1 MDHQNYEKLIK
12 KCNTYA
18 YHYYTLDNPI
28 ASDKEYN
35 SLYKQIKDYES
46 ENPLLVNPNSPT
58 QNIGHQILDQFEPFH
73 HKIKLPSLS
82 NAYNENDIIA
92 FTNRVYK
99 NLELTPETNQIE
111 WCIEPKIDGLAVTI
125 HYKEGQLIVGATRGN
140 GSIGETI
147 TDNIR
152 TIKSLPKQLDQQ
164 IDIEVRG
171 EVYIKKSNFK
181 KLKNQFANPRNAAAG
196 SIRQLDPKI
205 AADRHLDICIYH
217 AISKEPIT
225 THSNMMS
232 YLKELNFPI
241 INNIKTSTYTTELL
255 KIAESLEK
263 EKHSFDY
270 EIDGAVLK
278 VNNYNFQDQLGSTN
292 KAPRWAI
299 AIKFAEE
306 EVDTVINNIQ
316 FQIGRTGTITP
327 VAQLEPVKLSGA
339 TITNATLHN
348 MDEIERLSIKIG
360 DKVKIKRAG
369 EVIPKIIK
377 CSETY
382 PHSKSIKIP
391 THCPCCNTILI
402 QAESEVALKCT
413 NNNCHDQVKARISHY
428 VSRNAMDIDGLGESI
443 IDILLQEKL
452 ISDISDL
459 YHLNKEELIKLDRF
473 AEKSTENL
481 LNAIQ
486 KSKEK
491 PLENLIFAL
500 GIPYVGKVAATILA
514 EKYGNLSDIL
524 KASIEELTNID
535 NIGEKIAKSI
545 HNTTSNER
553 FMTNWSSLK
562 DNGINPTHTPISDG
576 PLNGKSFLITGTLS
590 QKRQDIESEIK
601 SLGGNIANTVSKKL
615 NYLIVGENPGSKLE
629 KAEKLIEKNTPIL
642 IINEKQLNKILENK

>member
-1 MDHQNYEKLIK
+1 MVGIEGYYE
-12 KCNTYA
+12 
-18 YHYYTLDNPI
+18 DNPNVKVI
-28 ASDKEYN
+28 TNLD
-35 SLYKQIKDYES
+35 D
-46 ENPLLVNPNSPT
+46 
-58 QNIGHQILDQFEPFH
+58 IGQPY
-73 HKIKLPSLS
+73 S
-82 NAYNENDIIA
+82 
-92 FTNRVYK
+92 
-99 NLELTPETNQIE
+99 
-111 WCIEPKIDGLAVTI
+111 C
-125 HYKEGQLIVGATRGN
+125 
-140 GSIGETI
+140 
-147 TDNIR
+147 
-152 TIKSLPKQLDQQ
+152 QQ
-164 IDIEVRG
+164 WG
-171 EVYIKKSNFK
+171 
-181 KLKNQFANPRNAAAG
+181 
-196 SIRQLDPKI
+196 
-205 AADRHLDICIYH
+205 DRHQFYNPDVYPLMTDDGNQDVIWSWLNTGGAFPSTAYIDHTMTVYFKGNNAQFGAATATIDSMLDECGDLCTLSPP
-217 AISKEPIT
+217 AA
-225 THSNMMS
+225 
-232 YLKELNFPI
+232 L
-241 INNIKTSTYTTELL
+241 
-255 KIAESLEK
+255 
-263 EKHSFDY
+263 FDY